1 MDAGNAGEQPC
12 QGIATWKLMRSI
24 REGVVSRDYALI
36 ECLDLL
42 SGLGERTCSSLGVL
56 FDIEL

>member
-1 MDAGNAGEQPC
+1 
-12 QGIATWKLMRSI
+12 MRSI